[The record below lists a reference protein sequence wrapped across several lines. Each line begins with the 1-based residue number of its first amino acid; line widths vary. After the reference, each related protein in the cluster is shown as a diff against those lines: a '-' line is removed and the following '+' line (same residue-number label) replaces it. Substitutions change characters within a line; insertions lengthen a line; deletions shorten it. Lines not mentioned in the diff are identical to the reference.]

1 MDNQRRNRQGTSPN
15 YLEENSCFH
24 SSHALSPA
32 RGSNPRG
39 HRSYHQHHR
48 AETGPQYQTWGRHHS
63 HHLHTG
69 PHYRLQMSTQNSQRR
84 FHSTGSFQVLPP
96 AFAPMFQRAFP
107 NAGRPSA
114 QRQHQRSHRRTF
126 QQPRNNRNQ
135 PRAIGHQLIEGVDI
149 QNIPIRLED
158 ENGAAAMQPSFH
170 HHHPNRRP
178 HHRRGRDHRR
188 TLSQPQNP
196 QEAEAQAVPTES
208 SGQSEAIVQPQTL
221 PPESHN
227 LLPAQT
233 QPLPDNR
240 QGHEVNFQII
250 LEDENA
256 ATAIQLD
263 VRHHRRNRHRH
274 HRRGHN
280 HHLPA
285 ASYPRSAQ
293 TQSQPQNSQQP
304 QVQPAST
311 ESTGQ
316 REAMAQTQPLPSDR
330 RARTQ
335 SHSVSSQE
343 LSVQPT
349 PSNSVGEH
357 EAMATQQS
365 LISQPDNRHGDGS
378 LPHGNH
384 SQQPNTISQDREG
397 RLRMAQMVLR
407 RLLLGLPQRTSDV
420 LDTSHENLLQL
431 PIASS
436 GDRLDKYL
444 DKLMWALRSVL
455 ERPQEANYYQEQFYE
470 FERLEYSAAEHY
482 TNLMLQNNAAA
493 IQNNIYTLDAHDR
506 IEMVRHLAEKAQ
518 HYAIMAHNFAA
529 VIQHVAE
536 ASPHAEIV
544 TQHIGAATHHIAAA
558 LQHYEASRQHE
569 DAVRQRTAIAT
580 HNNVAETQSNVTAT
594 TPSDNDIQR
603 LANIQLNSNED
614 VGDFLDDIGQ
624 IPDYHSSPDNGLSV
638 DKIQEIPTRQFS
650 RGAEHSGSDQTSCVF
665 CICDFE
671 DKQLLRIL
679 PCFHEFHAECVD
691 EWLKTNRT
699 CPLCR
704 HDLADATRGLQ

>member
-1 MDNQRRNRQGTSPN
+1 
-15 YLEENSCFH
+15 
-24 SSHALSPA
+24 
-32 RGSNPRG
+32 
-39 HRSYHQHHR
+39 
-48 AETGPQYQTWGRHHS
+48 
-63 HHLHTG
+63 
-69 PHYRLQMSTQNSQRR
+69 MSTQNSQRR
-84 FHSTGSFQVLPP
+84 FDSTGSFQVLPP

-107 NAGRPSA
+107 NLGQPSA

-135 PRAIGHQLIEGVDI
+135 PRAIGHQLSEGVDI

-158 ENGAAAMQPSFH
+158 EIGAAAMQPSFH

-178 HHRRGRDHRR
+178 HHRRGRDHRHAMARHACHAR

-196 QEAEAQAVPTES
+196 QELEAQAVPTES
-208 SGQSEAIVQPQTL
+208 SGQREAIVQSQPL
-221 PPESHN
+221 PLESRY

-233 QPLPDNR
+233 QSPPDNR
-240 QGHEVNFQII
+240 QGHEVNFQIS
-250 LEDENA
+250 LVDENA
-256 ATAIQLD
+256 ATAMQLD
-263 VRHHRRNRHRH
+263 LRHHRLNRHSH

-285 ASYPRSAQ
+285 ARYPRTTS

-349 PSNSVGEH
+349 PSNSMGEH
-357 EAMATQQS
+357 EAMAPQLS
-365 LISQPDNRHGDGS
+365 LISQPHQPLTAQSHSQPDNSHGDENS
-378 LPHGNH
+378 PDGNQ
-384 SQQPNTISQDREG
+384 SQQPSTTTQDRED
-397 RLRMAQMVLR
+397 RLRMALMVLR

-420 LDTSHENLLQL
+420 L
-431 PIASS
+431 
-436 GDRLDKYL
+436 
-444 DKLMWALRSVL
+444 
-455 ERPQEANYYQEQFYE
+455 EQFYE
-470 FERLEYSAAEHY
+470 YERLEYSAAEY
-482 TNLMLQNNAAA
+482 FTNLMLQNNAAA

-529 VIQHVAE
+529 VIQHVAG
-536 ASPHAEIV
+536 ASPHAEVV

-614 VGDFLDDIGQ
+614 VGDFLDGIGE
-624 IPDYHSSPDNGLSV
+624 IPDYHSSPDNGLSE

-650 RGAEHSGSDQTSCVF
+650 RGAERSGSDQTSCVF

-679 PCFHEFHAECVD
+679 PCFHEFHAEHTAHVHCVVIMLHTQAVAWSKSSSLSVPD
-691 EWLKTNRT
+691 SRDGPFKE
-699 CPLCR
+699 
-704 HDLADATRGLQ
+704 